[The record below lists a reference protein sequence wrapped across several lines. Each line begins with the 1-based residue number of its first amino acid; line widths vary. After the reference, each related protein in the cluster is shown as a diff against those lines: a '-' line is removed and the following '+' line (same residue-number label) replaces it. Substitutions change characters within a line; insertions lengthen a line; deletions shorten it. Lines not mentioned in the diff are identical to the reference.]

1 MPSKLTTNPITRARQ
16 ALNCEVSLTVSQRRS
31 LIQRLSR
38 LAGKPKDIDSRI
50 CFGIEYYA
58 DETSAD
64 IADLVTRLQGNTY
77 NGGWFHG
84 MPCRRDPSLDYVV
97 TQKHLDAA
105 KPTDALIREGV
116 TAGTKL
122 YAVTV

>member
-1 MPSKLTTNPITRARQ
+1 MPSKLATNPITLARQ
-16 ALNCEVSLTVSQRRS
+16 TLNCEVNLTVSQRRS

-38 LAGKPKDIDSRI
+38 LAGKPKDIDSRS
-50 CFGIEYYA
+50 CFGIQYYA

-64 IADLVTRLQGNTY
+64 IADLVTRLQGNAY

-97 TQKHLDAA
+97 SQKQLDAA
-105 KPTDALIREGV
+105 KPNDALIREGV